1 MISMTETLKMSPTTR
16 RI

>member
-1 MISMTETLKMSPTTR
+1 MAETLKMSPTTR